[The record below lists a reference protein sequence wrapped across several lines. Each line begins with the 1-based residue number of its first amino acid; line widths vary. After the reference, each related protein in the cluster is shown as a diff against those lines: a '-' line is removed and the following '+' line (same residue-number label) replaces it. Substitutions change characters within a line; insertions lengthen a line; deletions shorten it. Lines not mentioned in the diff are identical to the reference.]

1 MPAVFAFLQR
11 VLLAHLP
18 NPRILLAKPPQL
30 QRITQT
36 LTHTE
41 NNYHERKKTVMIQP
55 AIEAPLDLDFQP
67 AVLYNR
73 NYLQAARSSANAV
86 PLVLGLEREN
96 GLVSRFETLVLPTSD
111 DITLRYV
118 ERLVKFLLWSR
129 GGWKLHF
136 GGPQSIGEAIRKAYS
151 ARGARKFDCKMM
163 TLAYGRDF
171 EVSVTNAELVP
182 AAKDME
188 LPAGGHMKGC
198 RIGFDLG
205 ASDFKVSA
213 VVNGEEIFTEET
225 PWDPKNQKNPRYHY
239 HNISAALHRAAAHM
253 PRVDAIGGSSAGIIV
268 DNEIRV
274 ASLLRSIPK
283 KDYAEAAAVF
293 KRIQKDWD
301 VPLVMI
307 NDGDVTALA
316 GALSLGKKG
325 MLGLAMGSSEAV
337 GFMDRKGSVLG
348 WLNELAFAPVDYN
361 PAAPADEWSGDCGVG
376 ALYFSQQAVNKLLPA
391 AKIKLPAKMDLPER
405 LVEVQNLMKNGDER
419 AAKIYETIGVY
430 LGYTIPHYADFYDYS
445 DMLILGRVTTG
456 QGGDIVL
463 AKAAEVLEKEFPEIK
478 HRIEMHVPDEKTRR
492 VGQAVAA
499 ASLPKTYK

>member
-1 MPAVFAFLQR
+1 MTTLPTKLAVA
-11 VLLAHLP
+11 
-18 NPRILLAKPPQL
+18 
-30 QRITQT
+30 
-36 LTHTE
+36 
-41 NNYHERKKTVMIQP
+41 
-55 AIEAPLDLDFQP
+55 APLDPGFMP
-67 AVLYNR
+67 AALFNR
-73 NYLQAARSSANAV
+73 SFRKAVIASGKGV

-96 GLVSRFETLVLPTSD
+96 GLVSRFETRVLPASD
-111 DITLRYV
+111 ASTLRYV

-129 GGWKLHF
+129 GGWKLHY
-136 GGPQSIGEAIRKAYS
+136 GGPVSIGESIRKTYS
-151 ARGARKFDCKMM
+151 SRGARKFDCKMM
-163 TLAYGRDF
+163 ELAYGRPF
-171 EVSVTNAELVP
+171 EVSVTNADLVP

-188 LPAGGHMKGC
+188 VPAGGHLKGC

-213 VVNGEEIFTEET
+213 VIDGKAVFTEET
-225 PWDPKNQKNPRYHY
+225 PWDPKNQKSPRYHY

-283 KDYAEAAAVF
+283 KDFAEAAAVF
-293 KRIQKDWD
+293 KRVQKDWD
-301 VPLVMI
+301 VPLVMM

-337 GFMDRKGSVLG
+337 GFMDRKGSILG

-361 PAAPADEWSGDCGVG
+361 PAVSADEWSGDRGVG

-391 AKIKLPAKMDLPER
+391 AKIKMPAKMDLPER
-405 LVEVQNLMKNGDER
+405 LVEVQGLMKKGDER

-430 LGYTIPHYADFYDYS
+430 LGYTIPHYADFYDFAH
-445 DMLILGRVTTG
+445 MLILGRVTTG
-456 QGGDIVL
+456 EGGDIVL
-463 AKAAEVLEKEFPEIK
+463 SKAREVLGREFPEMADA
-478 HRIEMHVPDEKTRR
+478 IEMHVPDEKTRR

-499 ASLPKTYK
+499 ASLPKLMK

>member
-1 MPAVFAFLQR
+1 MKKIQTS
-11 VLLAHLP
+11 
-18 NPRILLAKPPQL
+18 AK
-30 QRITQT
+30 
-36 LTHTE
+36 
-41 NNYHERKKTVMIQP
+41 
-55 AIEAPLDLDFQP
+55 APLDPGFLP
-67 AVLYNR
+67 AALFNR
-73 NYLQAARSSANAV
+73 SYRESTATSGKAY

-96 GLVSRFETLVLPTSD
+96 GLVSRFETAVLPTTD
-111 DITLRYV
+111 ATTLRYV
-118 ERLVKFLLWSR
+118 ERLVKFLIWSR

-136 GGPQSIGEAIRKAYS
+136 GGPVSIGESIRKTYS
-151 ARGARKFDCKMM
+151 SRGARKFDCKMM
-163 TLAYGRDF
+163 ALAYGRDF
-171 EVSVTNAELVP
+171 EVSVTNADLVP
-182 AAKDME
+182 DAKDME
-188 LPAGGHMKGC
+188 VPAGGHLKGC

-213 VVNGEEIFTEET
+213 VVDGQAIFTEET

-283 KDYAEAAAVF
+283 KDFAQASAVF
-293 KRIQKDWD
+293 KRVQKEWD
-301 VPLVMI
+301 VPLVMM

-337 GFMDRKGSVLG
+337 GYMDRKGRILG

-361 PAAPADEWSGDCGVG
+361 PAAPADEWSGDRGVG

-391 AKIKLPAKMDLPER
+391 AKIRMPAKMDLPER
-405 LVEVQNLMKNGDER
+405 LVELQELMKKGDER

-430 LGYTIPHYADFYDYS
+430 LGYTIPHYADFYDYAH
-445 DMLILGRVTTG
+445 MLILGRVTTG
-456 QGGDIVL
+456 TGGDIVL
-463 AKAAEVLEKEFPEIK
+463 AKAAEVMKKEFPEIGGN
-478 HRIEMHVPDEKTRR
+478 IEMHVPDEKTRR

-499 ASLPKTYK
+499 ASLPKASK